1 MALEINSTHSALSTK
16 FRIELLSTIDE
27 SENRD
32 YGNVDTTTPD
42 GSSWSVKLTRSF
54 DFFTVGISWIGNPR
68 SAEDYMFDCPYKHI
82 HIASQTSQ
90 GGVTVN
96 ACYFWDRQPA
106 EATIEARKVFHEGKY
121 VFDIS
126 ISTEKKLPEK
136 QIDVLESRPQDI
148 VIRNHDIMSIL
159 LKDIYSVDVCFV
171 FDSDKSCSNVGLWA
185 HRAVLS
191 RYKGFGNVIHTA
203 CRDMSL
209 SSEDPASGSLPSPT
223 TARDDGS
230 LGPLLISV
238 EQFTMA
244 TLCVLLR
251 YVYTGQVEL
260 SAEADKHAISMT
272 ESIFILQ
279 GIMSRCK
286 ESVRWHPLDPNSQW
300 KFKDVTWEELLLASD
315 YYGVMDLKSRCEKE
329 VISAIDQSTVVK
341 TLFTI
346 GNSFLEVKE
355 SALDFIIQNMTLIFP
370 KGKDPFAEYKSHP
383 MCHELLIEII
393 NRKASNF

>member
-1 MALEINSTHSALSTK
+1 MTLEINNTHSALSTK
-16 FRIELLSTIDE
+16 FRIELLSAIDE

-42 GSSWSVKLTRSF
+42 GSSWSVKLSRSF
-54 DFFTVGISWIGNPR
+54 DIFTVGITWIGNPR
-68 SAEDYMFDCPYKHI
+68 STEEHMFDCPYKYI

-90 GGVTVN
+90 RGVTVN
-96 ACYFWDRQPA
+96 ACYSWDRQPA
-106 EATIEARKVFHEGKY
+106 EATIEAKKVSHDGKY
-121 VFDIS
+121 IFDIS
-126 ISTEKKLPEK
+126 ISTEKDLPEN

-171 FDSDKSCSNVGLWA
+171 FDFDKSCSNVGLWA

-203 CRDMSL
+203 CRDMSS
-209 SSEDPASGSLPSPT
+209 SSEDPASDSLPSPA
-223 TARDDGS
+223 TAQDDGG

-260 SAEADKHAISMT
+260 SAETDKHAISMT
-272 ESIFILQ
+272 ESTFILQ
-279 GIMSRCK
+279 SIMSRRK
-286 ESVRWHPLDPNSQW
+286 ESVRWHPLDTNSRW

-329 VISAIDQSTVVK
+329 VISAIDRSTVVK

-346 GNSFLEVKE
+346 GDSFPEVKE
-355 SALDFIIQNMTLIFP
+355 SALDFIIQNMALIFP
-370 KGKDPFAEYKSHP
+370 KGKDPFTKYKRHP
-383 MCHELLIEII
+383 MCHELLIDII
-393 NRKASNF
+393 SRKAANV